1 MLLLGSY
8 YSPFA
13 RRVGAALIARDIPF
27 THDGVNVFANPAPV
41 AAVNPLVKIPV
52 LQLDS
57 GEALIDSMAIIDHL
71 NEVLGPER
79 ALVPPSGAER
89 RTVLRLAA
97 IAGTVCEQIIAW
109 EGELR
114 RPAAQADAIARHR
127 RAITN
132 GFAALDAASGPD
144 GLIGREPLDLATISA
159 YVAFDYH
166 AGSALPERDGARLAP
181 RLAAVAARLADHPA
195 FARTQ
200 FRS

>member
-27 THDGVNVFANPAPV
+27 THNGVNVFVDPAPV

-57 GEALIDSMAIIDHL
+57 GEALIDSMAIVDHL
-71 NEVLGPER
+71 NEQLGPDR

-89 RTVLRLAA
+89 RSVLRLVA

-109 EGELR
+109 EEELR
-114 RPAAQADAIARHR
+114 RTESQPKAIARHR

-132 GFAALDAASGPD
+132 GFAALDAASGQD
-144 GLIGREPLDLATISA
+144 GVIGRAPLDLATISA
-159 YVAFDYH
+159 YIAYDYYV
-166 AGSALPERDGARLAP
+166 GSELPERDGPGLAP
-181 RLAAVAARLADHPA
+181 RLAAVVARLANDPA
-195 FARTQ
+195 FARTR